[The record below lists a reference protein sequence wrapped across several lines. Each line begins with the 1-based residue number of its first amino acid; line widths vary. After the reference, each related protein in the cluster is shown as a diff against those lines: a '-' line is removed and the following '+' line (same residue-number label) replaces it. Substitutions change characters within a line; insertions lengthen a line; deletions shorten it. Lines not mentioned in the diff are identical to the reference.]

1 MNLGKLM
8 FWKKAPLTDGRRVTV
23 ENRSR
28 FNPLYGITP
37 DRFVR
42 ALDSYKA
49 GYVAELCRIMEA
61 YEERDDA
68 YRTNSRKAYASIAR
82 CPHAVSIVEGF
93 EKKPNAEKHRET
105 LTQFWANVRVTS
117 AFNRNE
123 TGSLRLL
130 KKQMASA
137 IGYGHAVHEIIWNT
151 RADGSLGAEFVFT
164 PPWMFESTTGWMR
177 YLPST
182 AAIDGEEMP
191 AGGWLVTT
199 GDAIGIAS
207 SILAMSKRL
216 SLNDWLSFC
225 ERCGQPGIHA
235 KTAAPFGTKEW
246 RNIEGVVR
254 SFGRNWAAVT
264 DRDTDLQTL
273 SLNTSAAPWP
283 PLIEDCKRGIAAL
296 WRGADLATMSS
307 APSAIGSNVQG
318 DEKNILE
325 EDFCEA
331 VSETLHDQVSRFVI
345 ECKFGKG
352 VAPLA
357 YLQVRPTT
365 APNVDADIKTDKHL
379 AGLGVKLSRN
389 DTLARY
395 GRVQYQEGDTGDA
408 PLEPIQHPG
417 GGGFGGAAGFALENE
432 ELGMRDEKLGIPH
445 SSFPIPHSPSPD
457 PVAKRR
463 NPVAK
468 TPQHLGMANDA
479 APASGRDTG
488 QRGAFSAF
496 AAFQRDLEPVAVEVA
511 RILELPDELQPAALD
526 ALRGKLATL
535 PRGMALAEELEVILA
550 TAFAEGVEGVQES
563 GSSEVQNGAL
573 ANEKECRAKDPAN
586 CKTHGT
592 GKYAGE
598 KTGTP
603 RDAVQRILSN
613 PPRKISEAE
622 GRAMLE
628 GETPVKDAAGNEVIF
643 GKKLRDHI
651 NDASKHPESDIKGR
665 FEQLPYALHT
675 VNTTEPYEENH
686 RDMPG
691 RVLYQKVYDGKL
703 HKVVADAK
711 DGKIEVR
718 EATTYFPR
726 RQKK

>member
-264 DRDTDLQTL
+264 DRDTDVSTL

-307 APSAIGSNVQG
+307 APSAVGSNVQG

-345 ECKFGKG
+345 EWKFGKG
-352 VAPLA
+352 VEPLA

-365 APNVDADIKTDKHL
+365 TPNVDTDIKIDTHL
-379 AGLGVKLSRN
+379 SRHGVKLSRN
-389 DTLARY
+389 DAMTRY
-395 GRVQYQEGDTGDA
+395 GRVLYKDGDKGDA
-408 PLEPIQHPG
+408 PLVLLQNPASGP
-417 GGGFGGAAGFALENE
+417 FGGAAGLFNEHPAL
-432 ELGMRDEKLGIPH
+432 H
-445 SSFPIPHSPSPD
+445 
-457 PVAKRR
+457 PVAKRQ

-468 TPQHLGMANDA
+468 SLQALGMANDA
-479 APASGRDTG
+479 ATTARRDTA
-488 QRGAFSAF
+488 RSGAFSAF
-496 AAFQRDLEPVAVEVA
+496 KAFQRDMAPVAEEIA
-511 RILELPDELQPAALD
+511 RVLALPEELQPAALE
-526 ALRGKLATL
+526 ALRAKLADM
-535 PRGMALAEELEVILA
+535 PRGKALAEEMEIILA
-550 TAFAEGVEGVQES
+550 EAFAEGLPA
-563 GSSEVQNGAL
+563 AL
-573 ANEKECRAKDPAN
+573 ANEDDCRAKDPAN

-592 GKYAGE
+592 GKFANGATGKDWHAGKHSPKLQTLLDGAPQRISIEEADAALNEEIHVSDPDGKKVLFGQSLKRHIEEDGHGSEDTAGRKKKLLYAV
-598 KTGTP
+598 
-603 RDAVQRILSN
+603 DAVKN
-613 PPRKISEAE
+613 PDSISDSTRGENRTVYQKSFDGFSMMAIADEKGEVNEVFNIIPRKG
-622 GRAMLE
+622 GR
-628 GETPVKDAAGNEVIF
+628 K
-643 GKKLRDHI
+643 
-651 NDASKHPESDIKGR
+651 
-665 FEQLPYALHT
+665 
-675 VNTTEPYEENH
+675 
-686 RDMPG
+686 
-691 RVLYQKVYDGKL
+691 
-703 HKVVADAK
+703 
-711 DGKIEVR
+711 
-718 EATTYFPR
+718 
-726 RQKK
+726 